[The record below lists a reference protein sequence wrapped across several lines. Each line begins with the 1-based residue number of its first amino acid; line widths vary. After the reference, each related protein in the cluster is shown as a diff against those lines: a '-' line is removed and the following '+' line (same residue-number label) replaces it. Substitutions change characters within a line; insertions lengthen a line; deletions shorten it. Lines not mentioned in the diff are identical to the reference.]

1 MKKILMSILFLLFAT
16 SASLADTNKS
26 LSDIERLGKAVDNC
40 LLAQKQN
47 LAVAEQKE
55 DNRKIQKLNNELVK
69 CYQKVANE
77 AFELFYAEKETEM
90 KKAFSKF
97 ISAAYEWNASMYNYS
112 NACYSEN
119 EHLFCGSVADRL
131 SSTEVENLVRD
142 AVLRMLIYTKKIL
155 TAN

>member
-112 NACYSEN
+112 NACYSDQ
-119 EHLFCGSVADRL
+119 SA
-131 SSTEVENLVRD
+131 T
-142 AVLRMLIYTKKIL
+142 
-155 TAN
+155 